1 MISSLHGG
9 AAKKEGKTKMKKIVA
24 CTAVAIAAAA
34 FTGCV
39 SVPGQ
44 IADRTKPIEQ
54 GRYTVVGDTVSSSV
68 YNISVLCI
76 PLPPIFAD
84 SNDSGE
90 MMDNIID
97 SGQGRLLYH
106 KALEK
111 APGADALIEYSM
123 DNQYGIFPLPPFI
136 VIGRTTLSGT
146 PVKTLK

>member
-1 MISSLHGG
+1 MVARG
-9 AAKKEGKTKMKKIVA
+9 KERENTMKKLVA
-24 CTAVAIAAAA
+24 CTAVAIVAAA

-44 IADRTKPIEQ
+44 IVDRSKPVEQ
-54 GRYTVVGDTVSSSV
+54 GQYTVVGDTVSSSV
-68 YNISVLCI
+68 YNVSVFGI

-84 SNDSGE
+84 SKGADE
-90 MMDNIID
+90 MVDNIIS

-136 VIGRTTLSGT
+136 FIGRTTLSGT